1 MTFTQEPYSLEIIS
15 KHSKS
20 DGQSFKQHLIDGH
33 STIGVLKNEP
43 FEILFT
49 NHTAERVQCRL
60 SFDGIDL
67 LTGEPASTSGT
78 GKMWL
83 VNRYGTLRLKA
94 WPETSSGGAQFIF
107 TSAEKSVALHTSGD
121 LSNRGIIACAVYR
134 EGYKP
139 SYSDKWYYQ
148 GGGDVCKGVSEP
160 YWKNLGRSDLRLG
173 DNTKG
178 ARSHIVEE
186 KCSFNAQDFGK
197 QELNEIDDG
206 GVMPAAAGAS
216 MDFMAD
222 CERSIEPVGN
232 RRARKSLES
241 LAAIGAGEQVKQS
254 ITTAAGLTM
263 PQLHSVIQIKY
274 LWYKELVKR
283 AKEIDW
289 APAANGFPADEKQIM
304 SLGSTP
310 RVETEERPFRRTKF
324 AELTR
329 F

>member
-1 MTFTQEPYSLEIIS
+1 MLFTQEPYTLEIIS

-20 DGQSFKQHLIDGH
+20 DGKSFKQHLIDGH

-49 NHTAERVQCRL
+49 NHTAEKVQCRI
-60 SFDGIDL
+60 SMDGLDI
-67 LTGEPASTSGT
+67 LTGEPASTTST

-94 WPETSSGGAQFIF
+94 WPETTSGGAQFVF

-139 SYSDKWYYQ
+139 YYYSNNAYYQ
-148 GGGDVCKGVSEP
+148 GGGNVCKGGSEP
-160 YWKNLGRSDLRLG
+160 YWKNLSRSDLRLG
-173 DNTKG
+173 DSETRG
-178 ARSHIVEE
+178 VRSSIVEKDTVSDSFGGQE
-186 KCSFNAQDFGK
+186 FSDCS
-197 QELNEIDDG
+197 E
-206 GVMPAAAGAS
+206 GVASAASAS

-222 CERSIEPVGN
+222 CERSVEPTGN

-241 LAAIGAGEQVKQS
+241 LASIGAGEQVKQS
-254 ITTAAGLTM
+254 ITTAAGLIT
-263 PQLHSVIQIKY
+263 PQLHSVVQVRY
-274 LWYKELVKR
+274 LWFKELVKR
-283 AKEIDW
+283 AKEVGF
-289 APAANGFPADEKQIM
+289 APAANGFPADEKSLM
-304 SLGSTP
+304 SLGDTP
-310 RVETEERPFRRTKF
+310 RVETEEKSVYRMKQ
-324 AELTR
+324 AELSR